1 MKIRVS
7 LYTILFA
14 SLLGSCDNFLDI
26 PSETSLSSEV
36 YYKSQSDFE
45 QGINGAYAL
54 LRDLYSGSNGAW
66 AMGELRSDNTTYV
79 YNPTDRGTISAEF
92 VKDFLDDAN
101 NSVPYHKYVTNYS
114 IISNVN
120 YLLEPIDGV
129 DFDESVKNNIKG
141 QAYFLRA
148 LAYFDLVQYFGS
160 VPLHLTPV
168 KTMEETALPLS
179 EVDAVYEQIIK
190 DAKLAIELL
199 PDKSKQELGRATSG
213 AARTLLGNV
222 YIVRKNWSEAEKVL
236 KEVTGYDLWNR
247 SDLNLCISI
256 KMLSNSVQIE
266 LFIILWVTKLI
277 HNKQPMYAVLDKD
290 TIKNEILPHLSVAKR
305 GFQSKSSLIEV
316 INAILYKLKTGCQWE
331 YLPVKELFSGK
342 VLKYGAVF
350 HHYNKWSKK
359 GEWKSLWLQLLDKHR
374 SELDMSSVDLD
385 GSHTP
390 AIRGGEEVG
399 YQGRKKRKTTNAL
412 YLTDRKGLPLAMS
425 VPKSG
430 EHHDTHNI
438 VAVMQNMMEDMAK
451 ANIRTDGLFLNADAG
466 FDCAALRSVLKSYGI
481 VSNICIN
488 KRNGTTNDSI
498 VLDELLYRERYSIE
512 RTNAWMDSF
521 RTILNRFDT
530 TLRNWE
536 SWNYIAFS
544 VMLLRK
550 CARKRKV

>member
-54 LRDLYSGSNGAW
+54 LRD
-66 AMGELRSDNTTYV
+66 V

-222 YIVRKNWSEAEKVL
+222 YIARRNWSEAEKVL
-236 KEVTGYDLWNR
+236 KEVTGYDLWNNYEDAFEPANKNGIE
-247 SDLNLCISI
+247 SIFEVQFKEGNEGYASNFFYFCHNLLLQ
-256 KMLSNSVQIE
+256 KKFRLSLE
-266 LFIILWVTKLI
+266 
-277 HNKQPMYAVLDKD
+277 
-290 TIKNEILPHLSVAKR
+290 
-305 GFQSKSSLIEV
+305 
-316 INAILYKLKTGCQWE
+316 
-331 YLPVKELFSGK
+331 
-342 VLKYGAVF
+342 
-350 HHYNKWSKK
+350 
-359 GEWKSLWLQLLDKHR
+359 
-374 SELDMSSVDLD
+374 
-385 GSHTP
+385 
-390 AIRGGEEVG
+390 
-399 YQGRKKRKTTNAL
+399 
-412 YLTDRKGLPLAMS
+412 
-425 VPKSG
+425 
-430 EHHDTHNI
+430 
-438 VAVMQNMMEDMAK
+438 
-451 ANIRTDGLFLNADAG
+451 
-466 FDCAALRSVLKSYGI
+466 
-481 VSNICIN
+481 
-488 KRNGTTNDSI
+488 
-498 VLDELLYRERYSIE
+498 
-512 RTNAWMDSF
+512 
-521 RTILNRFDT
+521 
-530 TLRNWE
+530 
-536 SWNYIAFS
+536 
-544 VMLLRK
+544 
-550 CARKRKV
+550 